1 MGLFDSPLPPP
12 GSRALLLGRYSDSHQ
27 NPLSADDQLAVLR
40 ADCERLG
47 WEVVGEF
54 TDKAKSGRSVASRT
68 GYLEMMAAAES
79 GQADVICVVH
89 LDRLGRNSRELHHA
103 RNRLKDVDVVI
114 YTHDKGVMGRFEFS
128 IFAELA
134 QIESE
139 RIGERTS
146 RGRRAAAARGKIMGD
161 IPYGYRLVDEVD
173 ENGNPLLNSRGGHI
187 RRVEKHPVTSMIVLR
202 ANLEF
207 DAGMSP
213 HQIAGGLTADN
224 VPTPEG
230 GKVWHPN
237 TIIGVSRYMT
247 GFLRNPMIIGKVIH
261 GKVTTEYDE
270 KSGKTKK
277 KQGNASTWIE
287 QDAPWLRIVPQE
299 VWDRNQERLSK
310 RPASKL
316 RDRRRPSYLLSGL
329 VKCGVCGGAY
339 NQVSVKM
346 GCALHKLNACSN
358 GRRANREDLER
369 VVLEGLTH
377 RLTQP
382 SVLQWFIPEYL
393 RERGSAQA
401 EGQDRHERAVQRL
414 AEVGREIDN
423 LMKQIKVGASGF
435 AAALINDNLN
445 TLGAERDRL
454 DREVRAGPAKRVADL
469 TPDNLVDRVEE
480 LLGNLGATLNGPERD
495 ASRARDIIRSL
506 ISQITITPYDPEG
519 RRPDGRGTGA
529 LRVQVE
535 GEVSRLVDRAMLDR
549 KIMHDRGAEDMH
561 DLPIATFR
569 FVVILDRSLSIEQ
582 EGLWQDVACIGRLL
596 DDADRPVF
604 YQEMIQAMNDRGRP
618 VDAAEAEV
626 DETRARIALAQLRRD
641 KWARAI
647 RLGGTHGWVW
657 SDRSISDAEWRER
670 YEKSL
675 IAPEPIDGVSAS
687 GSIGVIRISEPEAGV
702 VLIGPRGG
710 LSNFGGG

>member
-89 LDRLGRNSRELHHA
+89 LDRLGRNARELHYA
-103 RNRLKDVDVVI
+103 RNRLRDVDVVI
-114 YTHDKGVMGRFEFS
+114 YTHDKGVMGRFEFA
-128 IFAELA
+128 IFAEMA

-139 RIGERTS
+139 RIGQRTS
-146 RGRRAAAARGKIMGD
+146 RGRLAAAARGKIMGD

-173 ENGNPLLNSRGGHI
+173 EGGNPLLNSRGAHI
-187 RRVEKHPVTSMIVLR
+187 RRVERDPATSKIVLR
-202 ANLEF
+202 ANLEY

-213 HQIAGGLTADN
+213 HQIAVGLTADN

-237 TIIGVSRYMT
+237 TIMGSSRYRT
-247 GFLRNPMIIGKVIH
+247 GFLRNPLIIGKAIH
-261 GKVTTEYDE
+261 GKVTTDYDE
-270 KSGKTKK
+270 KSGKVKK
-277 KQGNASTWIE
+277 KQGDASTWIE
-287 QDAPWLRIVPQE
+287 HDAPWLRIVPQE

-329 VKCGVCGGAY
+329 VKCGVCGGPY
-339 NQVSVKM
+339 NQVSAKM
-346 GCALHKLNACSN
+346 GCASHRLKACPN
-358 GRRANREDLER
+358 GRRAKREDVER

-377 RLTQP
+377 RLSQP
-382 SVLQWFIPEYL
+382 NVIEWFIPEYL
-393 RERGSAQA
+393 RERGSAQT
-401 EGQDRHERAVQRL
+401 EGLDRHERAVQRL

-423 LMKQIKVGASGF
+423 LMRQIKTGASGF
-435 AAALINDNLN
+435 AANLINDNLN
-445 TLGAERDRL
+445 TLGAEKERL
-454 DREVRAGPAKRVADL
+454 ARTVRAGPARAVTDL
-469 TPDNLVDRVEE
+469 TPGNLVARVGALLDNLGD
-480 LLGNLGATLNGPERD
+480 ALNGPERD
-495 ASRARDIIRSL
+495 AARARDNIRSL
-506 ISQITITPYDPEG
+506 ITQVTVTPYDPEG
-519 RRPDGRGTGA
+519 KRPDGRGAGA
-529 LRVQVE
+529 VRVQIE
-535 GEVSRLVDRAMLDR
+535 GEVSRLVDRAMLNR

-569 FVVILDRSLSIEQ
+569 FEVILDRSLSIEQ
-582 EGLWQDVACIGRLL
+582 EGLWEDVACIGRLL

-618 VDAAEAEV
+618 VDAAEADV

-670 YEKSL
+670 YEQSL
-675 IAPEPIDGVSAS
+675 LAPEPINGVSAS
-687 GSIGVIRISEPEAGV
+687 GSIGVIRLSEPDVGV
-702 VLIGPRGG
+702 VLIGRNW
-710 LSNFGGG
+710 S